1 MVCTALRESGALR
14 TRHPTTLETAGAA
27 GTGHIFGVLP
37 SLALPPLSAA
47 SYLVSYLLGA
57 VLAMSGV
64 GCLLGSV
71 GDVGGPRAILYL
83 MGCSSA
89 TAICVGLYWIFG

>member
-1 MVCTALRESGALR
+1 MSRM
-14 TRHPTTLETAGAA
+14 HPGAA

-37 SLALPPLSAA
+37 SLALPPLAAA
-47 SYLVSYLLGA
+47 SYLLSYLLGA

-83 MGCSSA
+83 MGTSSA